1 MRVVLLAKTINGG
14 IKLYMRSEKSNS
26 VCILKYPSIENYYNV
41 FKNKYLNSFMD
52 DVFYATEKIHGS
64 NMQILVTPN
73 SVEYYSRNQLV
84 GKNDSLGSRLDACE
98 NTHRMIS
105 LAQDYIRENPDVI
118 EVYVFG
124 ELYGSGIQHFEIFV
138 KTNEVFRSF
147 SLEELQNFVP
157 EDILVPFVRIDT
169 LKNLMDTPLS
179 PESALGGEKEGLVYK
194 PINSQIFELD
204 KDTGAI
210 QNYVAVKHKT
220 EKFTEIKNNAK
231 EKKQIELSTEQAK
244 FNYEVDRYFTMTRL
258 ESVMSKETFDIDLKN
273 LGKII
278 PLYLADVRE
287 DYLKTGEP
295 FFEKIFGKKASLV
308 VQLVKEYL
316 TREEV

>member
-1 MRVVLLAKTINGG
+1 M
-14 IKLYMRSEKSNS
+14 
-26 VCILKYPSIENYYNV
+26 LKYPSIENYHNV
-41 FKNKYLNSFMD
+41 FKNKYLTSFLD
-52 DVFYATEKIHGS
+52 DVFYAT
-64 NMQILVTPN
+64 QILVTPN
-73 SVEYYSRNQLV
+73 SVEYYSRNHLV
-84 GKNDSLGSRLDACE
+84 NTEDSLGSRLDACE
-98 NTHRMIS
+98 TTHRMIS
-105 LAQDYIRENPDVI
+105 LAQDYMKKNPDVI

-124 ELYGSGIQHFEIFV
+124 ELYGSGIQHMEYRENLDKVRNFRVFEIFV

-169 LKNLMDTPLS
+169 LKNLMNTPLTA
-179 PESALGGEKEGLVYK
+179 ESALGGEKEGLVYK

-204 KDTGAI
+204 KETGAI

-220 EKFTEIKNNAK
+220 ERFTEIKNNAK

-244 FNYEVDRYFTMTRL
+244 FSSEIDRYFTMARL
-258 ESVMSKETFDIDLKN
+258 ESVMSKETFEVDLKN

-295 FFEKIFGKKASLV
+295 FFDKIFGKKASLV

-316 TREEV
+316 TREEA

>member
-1 MRVVLLAKTINGG
+1 
-14 IKLYMRSEKSNS
+14 
-26 VCILKYPSIENYYNV
+26 
-41 FKNKYLNSFMD
+41 
-52 DVFYATEKIHGS
+52 
-64 NMQILVTPN
+64 MQILVTPN

-84 GKNDSLGSRLDACE
+84 GENDSLGSRLDACE

-105 LAQDYIRENPDVI
+105 LVQDYIRENPDVI

-124 ELYGSGIQHFEIFV
+124 ELYGSGIQHMEYQENLDKVRNFRVFEIFV
-138 KTNEVFRSF
+138 KTDKVFRSF

-157 EDILVPFVRIDT
+157 EDILVRIDT
-169 LKNLMDTPLS
+169 LKNLMSTPLTA
-179 PESALGGEKEGLVYK
+179 ESALGGEKEGLVYK

-204 KDTGAI
+204 KETGAI

-220 EKFTEIKNNAK
+220 ERFTEIKNNAK

-244 FNYEVDRYFTMTRL
+244 FNSEIDRYFTMARL
-258 ESVMSKETFDIDLKN
+258 ESVMSKETFEVDLKN

-278 PLYLADVRE
+278 PLYLADVKE

-295 FFEKIFGKKASLV
+295 FFDKIFGKKACLV

-316 TREEV
+316 TREEA

>member
-1 MRVVLLAKTINGG
+1 MGV
-14 IKLYMRSEKSNS
+14 E
-26 VCILKYPSIENYYNV
+26 
-41 FKNKYLNSFMD
+41 NKYLTSFMD
-52 DVFYATEKIHGS
+52 DVFYATENIHGS

-73 SVEYYSRNQLV
+73 SVEYYSRNHLV
-84 GKNDSLGSRLDACE
+84 NIEDSLGSRLDACE

-105 LAQDYIRENPDVI
+105 LVQDYMKENPDIV

-124 ELYGSGIQHFEIFV
+124 ELYGSGIQHMEYQENLDKVRNFRVFEIFV
-138 KTNEVFRSF
+138 KTDKVFRSF

-169 LKNLMDTPLS
+169 LKNLMSTPLTA
-179 PESALGGEKEGLVYK
+179 ESALGGEKDGLVYK

-204 KDTGAI
+204 KETGSI
-210 QNYVAVKHKT
+210 KNYVAVKHKT
-220 EKFTEIKNNAK
+220 ERFTEIKNTAK

-244 FNYEVDRYFTMTRL
+244 FNSEIDRYFTMARL
-258 ESVMSKETFDIDLKN
+258 ESVMSKETFDVDLKN
-273 LGKII
+273 LSKII

-295 FFEKIFGKKASLV
+295 FFEKIFGKKACLV

-316 TREEV
+316 TREEA

>member
-1 MRVVLLAKTINGG
+1 M
-14 IKLYMRSEKSNS
+14 
-26 VCILKYPSIENYYNV
+26 LKYPSIENYYNV

-64 NMQILVTPN
+64 NMQILVKPD

-84 GKNDSLGSRLDACE
+84 SVNDSLGSRLDACE

-105 LAQDYIRENPDVI
+105 LVQDYMKENPDVI

-124 ELYGSGIQHFEIFV
+124 ELYGSGIQHMEYQENLDKVRNFRVFEIFV
-138 KTNEVFRSF
+138 KTDKVFRSF

-169 LKNLMDTPLS
+169 LKNLMNTPLS

-204 KDTGAI
+204 KETGAI

-220 EKFTEIKNNAK
+220 ERFTEIKNNAK

-244 FNYEVDRYFTMTRL
+244 FNSEIDRYFTMARL
-258 ESVMSKETFDIDLKN
+258 ESVMSKETFDVDLKN
-273 LGKII
+273 LSKII

-295 FFEKIFGKKASLV
+295 FFDKIFGKKASLV

>member
-1 MRVVLLAKTINGG
+1 M
-14 IKLYMRSEKSNS
+14 
-26 VCILKYPSIENYYNV
+26 LKYPSIENYYNV
-41 FKNKYLNSFMD
+41 FKNKYLTSFLD
-52 DVFYATEKIHGS
+52 DVFYATENIHGS

-73 SVEYYSRNQLV
+73 SVEYYSRNHLV
-84 GKNDSLGSRLDACE
+84 NTEDSLGSRLDACE

-105 LAQDYIRENPDVI
+105 LSQDYMKKNPDVI

-124 ELYGSGIQHFEIFV
+124 ELYGSGIQHMEYQENLDKVRNFRVFEIFV
-138 KTNEVFRSF
+138 KTDKVFRSF
-147 SLEELQNFVP
+147 SLKELQNFVP

-169 LKNLMDTPLS
+169 LKNLMNTPLTV
-179 PESALGGEKEGLVYK
+179 ESALGGEKEGLVYK

-204 KDTGAI
+204 KETGAI

-220 EKFTEIKNNAK
+220 ERFTEIKNNAK

-244 FNYEVDRYFTMTRL
+244 FNSEIDRYFTMARL
-258 ESVMSKETFDIDLKN
+258 ESVMSKETFEVDLKN

-316 TREEV
+316 TREEA

>member
-1 MRVVLLAKTINGG
+1 
-14 IKLYMRSEKSNS
+14 
-26 VCILKYPSIENYYNV
+26 
-41 FKNKYLNSFMD
+41 
-52 DVFYATEKIHGS
+52 
-64 NMQILVTPN
+64 MQILVTPN
-73 SVEYYSRNQLV
+73 SVEYYSRNHLV
-84 GKNDSLGSRLDACE
+84 STEDSLGSRLDACE

-105 LAQDYIRENPDVI
+105 LVQDYMKENPDVM

-124 ELYGSGIQHFEIFV
+124 ELYGSGIQHMEYQENLDKARNFRVFEIFV

-169 LKNLMDTPLS
+169 LKNLMNTPLTV
-179 PESALGGEKEGLVYK
+179 ESALGGEKEGLVYK

-204 KDTGAI
+204 KETGAI

-220 EKFTEIKNNAK
+220 ERFTEVKNNAK

-244 FNYEVDRYFTMTRL
+244 FNSEIDRYFTMARL
-258 ESVMSKETFDIDLKN
+258 ESVMSKETFEVDLKN

-295 FFEKIFGKKASLV
+295 FFEKIFGKKVSLV

-316 TREEV
+316 TREEA

>member
-1 MRVVLLAKTINGG
+1 
-14 IKLYMRSEKSNS
+14 
-26 VCILKYPSIENYYNV
+26 
-41 FKNKYLNSFMD
+41 MD

-73 SVEYYSRNQLV
+73 SVEKYSRNHLV
-84 GKNDSLGSRLDACE
+84 STEDSLGSRLDACE

-105 LAQDYIRENPDVI
+105 LAQDYMKENPDVI

-124 ELYGSGIQHFEIFV
+124 ELYGSGIQYMEYQENLDKVRNFRVFEIFV
-138 KTNEVFRSF
+138 KTDKVFRSF

-157 EDILVPFVRIDT
+157 EDILVPFT
-169 LKNLMDTPLS
+169 A
-179 PESALGGEKEGLVYK
+179 ESALGGEKEGLVYK

-204 KDTGAI
+204 KETGAI

-220 EKFTEIKNNAK
+220 ERFTEIKNNAK

-244 FNYEVDRYFTMTRL
+244 FNSEIDRYFTMARL
-258 ESVMSKETFDIDLKN
+258 ESVMSKETFDVDLKN

-295 FFEKIFGKKASLV
+295 FFDKIFGKKACLV

-316 TREEV
+316 TREEA

>member
-1 MRVVLLAKTINGG
+1 
-14 IKLYMRSEKSNS
+14 
-26 VCILKYPSIENYYNV
+26 
-41 FKNKYLNSFMD
+41 
-52 DVFYATEKIHGS
+52 
-64 NMQILVTPN
+64 MQILVTPN
-73 SVEYYSRNQLV
+73 SVEYYSRNHLV
-84 GKNDSLGSRLDACE
+84 NTEDSLGSRLDACE

-105 LAQDYIRENPDVI
+105 LAQGYLKENPDVI

-124 ELYGSGIQHFEIFV
+124 ELYGSGIQHMEYQENLDNVRNFRVFEIFV
-138 KTNEVFRSF
+138 KTDKVFRSF

-169 LKNLMDTPLS
+169 LKNLMNTPLTA
-179 PESALGGEKEGLVYK
+179 ESALGGEKEGLVYK

-204 KDTGAI
+204 KETGAI

-220 EKFTEIKNNAK
+220 ERFTEIKNNAK

-244 FNYEVDRYFTMTRL
+244 FNYEIDHYFTMARL

-273 LGKII
+273 LSKII

-316 TREEV
+316 TREEA

>member
-1 MRVVLLAKTINGG
+1 MKVVLLAKTINGG

>member
-1 MRVVLLAKTINGG
+1 M
-14 IKLYMRSEKSNS
+14 
-26 VCILKYPSIENYYNV
+26 LKYPSIENYYNV
-41 FKNKYLNSFMD
+41 FRSKYLNSFMD
-52 DVFYATEKIHGS
+52 DVFYATEKINGS

-84 GKNDSLGSRLDACE
+84 SKEDSLGSRLDACE

-105 LAQDYIRENPDVI
+105 LVQDYMKENPDVM

-124 ELYGSGIQHFEIFV
+124 ELYGSGIQHMEYQENLDKARNFRVFEIFV

-169 LKNLMDTPLS
+169 LKNLMNTPLTA
-179 PESALGGEKEGLVYK
+179 ESALGGEKEGLVYK

-204 KDTGAI
+204 KETGAI
-210 QNYVAVKHKT
+210 KNYVAVKHKT
-220 EKFTEIKNNAK
+220 ERFTEIKNNTK
-231 EKKQIELSTEQAK
+231 EKKQIELSTKQAK
-244 FNYEVDRYFTMTRL
+244 FNSEIDRYFTMARL
-258 ESVMSKETFDIDLKN
+258 ESVMSKETFDVDLKN
-273 LGKII
+273 LSKII

-295 FFEKIFGKKASLV
+295 FFEKIFGKKACLV

-316 TREEV
+316 TREEA

>member
-1 MRVVLLAKTINGG
+1 M
-14 IKLYMRSEKSNS
+14 
-26 VCILKYPSIENYYNV
+26 LKYPSIENYYNV

-73 SVEYYSRNQLV
+73 SVEKYSRNHLV
-84 GKNDSLGSRLDACE
+84 STEDSLGSRLDACE

-105 LAQDYIRENPDVI
+105 LAQDYMKENPDVI

-124 ELYGSGIQHFEIFV
+124 ELYGSGIQYMEYQENLDKVRNFRVFEIFV
-138 KTNEVFRSF
+138 KTDKVFRSF

-157 EDILVPFVRIDT
+157 EDILVPFT
-169 LKNLMDTPLS
+169 A
-179 PESALGGEKEGLVYK
+179 ESALGGEKEGLVYK

-204 KDTGAI
+204 KETGAI

-220 EKFTEIKNNAK
+220 ERFTEIKNNAK

-244 FNYEVDRYFTMTRL
+244 FNSEIDRYFTMARL
-258 ESVMSKETFDIDLKN
+258 ESVMSKETFDVDLKN

-295 FFEKIFGKKASLV
+295 FFDKIFGKKACLV

-316 TREEV
+316 TREEA

>member
-1 MRVVLLAKTINGG
+1 M
-14 IKLYMRSEKSNS
+14 
-26 VCILKYPSIENYYNV
+26 LKYPSIENYYNV

-84 GKNDSLGSRLDACE
+84 GENDSLGSRLDACE

-105 LAQDYIRENPDVI
+105 LVQDYIRENPDVI

-124 ELYGSGIQHFEIFV
+124 ELYGSGIQHMEYQENLDKIRNFRVFEIFV
-138 KTNEVFRSF
+138 IRSF

-169 LKNLMDTPLS
+169 LKNLMNTPLTV
-179 PESALGGEKEGLVYK
+179 ESALGGEKEGLVYK

-204 KDTGAI
+204 KETGAI

-220 EKFTEIKNNAK
+220 ERFTEIKNNAK

-244 FNYEVDRYFTMTRL
+244 FNSEIDRYFTMARL
-258 ESVMSKETFDIDLKN
+258 ESVMSKETFDVDLKN
-273 LGKII
+273 LSKII

-295 FFEKIFGKKASLV
+295 FFEKIFGKKACLV

-316 TREEV
+316 TREDT

>member
-1 MRVVLLAKTINGG
+1 M
-14 IKLYMRSEKSNS
+14 
-26 VCILKYPSIENYYNV
+26 LKYPSIENYYNV
-41 FKNKYLNSFMD
+41 FRSKYLTSFMD
-52 DVFYATEKIHGS
+52 DVFYATEQIHGS
-64 NMQILVTPN
+64 NMQILVKPD
-73 SVEYYSRNQLV
+73 SVEYYSRNHLV
-84 GKNDSLGSRLDACE
+84 STGDSLGSRLDACE

-105 LAQDYIRENPDVI
+105 LAQDYMKENPDVI
-118 EVYVFG
+118 EIYVFG
-124 ELYGSGIQHFEIFV
+124 ELYGSGIQHMEYQENLDKVRNFRVFEIFV
-138 KTNEVFRSF
+138 KTDKVFRSF

-169 LKNLMDTPLS
+169 LKNLMSTPLTA
-179 PESALGGEKEGLVYK
+179 ESALGGEKEGLVYK

-204 KDTGAI
+204 KETGAI

-220 EKFTEIKNNAK
+220 ERFTEIKNNAK

-244 FNYEVDRYFTMTRL
+244 FNSEIDRYFTMARL
-258 ESVMSKETFDIDLKN
+258 ESVMSKETFDVDLKN

-295 FFEKIFGKKASLV
+295 FFEKIFGKKACLV

-316 TREEV
+316 TREEA